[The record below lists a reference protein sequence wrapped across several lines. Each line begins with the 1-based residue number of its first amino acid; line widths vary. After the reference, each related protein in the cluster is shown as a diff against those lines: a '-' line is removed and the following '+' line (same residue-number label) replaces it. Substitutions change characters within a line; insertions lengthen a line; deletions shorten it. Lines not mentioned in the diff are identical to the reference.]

1 MIIDETSVGRYA
13 FIFDINDLTPFRGVR
28 YYPFAE
34 ESWFPKPIFSEI
46 LDEAPYLIDAL
57 EPMDRWLGEQTQAYR
72 MRLIQM
78 SCHHPKVAPFPSFS
92 VTALM
97 VQMPENLATIFRMFW
112 YG

>member
-34 ESWFPKPIFSEI
+34 EMWFPKPIFSEI
-46 LDEAPYLIDAL
+46 TDEEYLIGAL
-57 EPMDRWLGEQTQAYR
+57 DPMVQWLGERTSAYR
-72 MRLIQM
+72 IRLIQM
-78 SCHHPKVAPFPSFS
+78 SCHHPRVSPFPTYG

-97 VQMPENLATIFRMFW
+97 VQMPDSLATLFHMFW